1 MSENDMRAAFEDWYS
16 QGGKWPRAC
25 ERMGGDYLYSAAQTA
40 WNAFK
45 ASAEAA
51 AKLEDKCSN

>member
-1 MSENDMRAAFEDWYS
+1 
-16 QGGKWPRAC
+16 
-25 ERMGGDYLYSAAQTA
+25 MGGDYLYSAAQTA

-45 ASAEAA
+45 AGAEAA